1 MNKYLKIFAISLLSA
16 LLVTGCKT
24 EEKASNPTMDDVS
37 FHTDDEEKDPKPGYP
52 DLPSAGDDAIDPL
65 TLDIAPTYFN
75 NTDLHNITGQWSGYG
90 IHNPS
95 ILKHQGMYYLYISTP
110 DSNVGIRAYRS
121 RDLLKWEYI
130 SESGLSMGY
139 ISKDRF
145 TFAAKSPQVLRFGD
159 DFYLYF
165 KSMNGYKIY
174 KGLSPEG
181 PFEEYKDLNYDS
193 SFGGKIYQAPNGKL
207 FFISGG
213 ENSASIYEMNSLSEI
228 DFNSKEEI
236 TATRSD
242 TYFGNK
248 IEINSPSL
256 SYIDG
261 ICYLTYSSQKESFK
275 SYRSYLVS
283 AIEPDFSSSKALADS
298 FFNQKISPLLINSDE
313 DSGSIGLGDIS
324 IVEGPDSVNY
334 FAIYTSYETTSA
346 RRFNIAPI
354 KFSGANI
361 SITHRDNNVL
371 YPHEETIEVVKD
383 YENLV
388 LSDAETNKSFTASYS
403 FKNLQTVYFGYKTK
417 NNNYSVNIVDNKAT
431 LVKRENGLDSELG
444 SVDVTGQYH
453 DVKVSFNGVLQVFV
467 DNQLLYLGN
476 AEVAQGKIGYLDV
489 AESVVDY
496 VRYTNTDF
504 LTSSRKNPTTGEAF
518 MYAESYLAEE
528 SSIAD
533 ETKINM
539 VSNENNDF
547 YGTLYLNMA
556 HKNDYARFIAD
567 VNENGRYAVELVL
580 NTSFTKNCSAL
591 GIRVGAENKEYIYET
606 SPLGENGFAKTLTV
620 EFDLIKGPN
629 EVLIENLSS
638 DILRLVSVRL
648 VKVSSHSPEYTIGLD
663 AYATK
668 GVKYLTDFRL
678 NDNYHCHETYEGAR
692 SFAYVGDNTITDF
705 KMSVDVGFLGGT
717 STAGFVSLGF
727 RCSNYVSSSIDDDE
741 SMTGYYLEISQYQT
755 KLMKHNYGY
764 GQTLGVLDYANQ
776 VGEFT
781 TFTINM
787 KGNKIEVYAGYQQD
801 YLMFTIIDQY
811 AFTSGRLSFGS
822 KNTNGLIKNFV
833 VEPAE

>member
-1 MNKYLKIFAISLLSA
+1 MNKYLKIFAISILSA
-16 LLVTGCKT
+16 LLITGCKK
-24 EEKASNPTMDDVS
+24 EDKKSNPTMDDIS
-37 FHTDDEEKDPKPGYP
+37 FHTDEEESDPRPGYP
-52 DLPSAGDDAIDPL
+52 DLPSAGDDAISPL
-65 TLDIAPTYFN
+65 TLDITPTYFN

-95 ILKHQGMYYLYISTP
+95 ILEYKGTYYLYISTP

-121 RDLLKWEYI
+121 KDLLNWEYI

-145 TFAAKSPQVLRFGD
+145 TFAAKSPQVLRIGD

-181 PFEEYKDLNYDS
+181 PFEEYKELNYDS
-193 SFGGKIYQAPNGKL
+193 SFSGKIYQAPNGKL

-236 TATRSD
+236 PATKSD

-283 AIEPDFSSSKALADS
+283 AIDPDFSSSKSLADS
-298 FFNQKISPLLINSDE
+298 FFNQKISPLLINGDE
-313 DSGSIGLGDIS
+313 DNGSIGFGDIS
-324 IVEGPDSVNY
+324 FVEGPDSVNY
-334 FAIYTSYETTSA
+334 FAIYTSYETTST
-346 RRFNIAPI
+346 RRLNIAPI
-354 KFSGANI
+354 KFSGANV
-361 SITHRDNNVL
+361 SIAHRDTNVL
-371 YPHEETIEVVKD
+371 YPHEEMVEVVKD

-388 LSDAETNKSFTASYS
+388 LSDSETNKTFTASYS
-403 FKNLQTVYFGYKTK
+403 FKNLETIYFGYKTK
-417 NNNYSVNIVDNKAT
+417 NNNYSVNIADNKAT
-431 LVKRENGLDSELG
+431 LVKRENGLNSELA
-444 SVDVTGQYH
+444 SIPVLGQYH
-453 DVKVSFNGVLQVFV
+453 EVKVSFNGVLQVFI
-467 DNQLLYLGN
+467 DNQLLYLGE
-476 AEVAQGKIGYLDV
+476 AEVAPGKIGYLDIDSS
-489 AESVVDY
+489 AVDY
-496 VRYTNTDF
+496 VRYTNTDS
-504 LTSSRKNPTTGEAF
+504 LNSARNNPTTGEAF
-518 MYAESYLAEE
+518 IYAKSYLAEE
-528 SSIAD
+528 SSLA
-533 ETKINM
+533 EENKIKM
-539 VSNENNDF
+539 VSNANNDF
-547 YGTLYLNMA
+547 YGTLYLNMT

-567 VNENGRYAVELVL
+567 VNEDGRYAVELVL
-580 NTSFTKNCSAL
+580 NASFTNNCSTL
-591 GIRVGAENKEYIYET
+591 GIRVGTNKEYIYET
-606 SPLGENGFAKTLTV
+606 TPLGESGFAKTLTV
-620 EFDLIKGPN
+620 EFDLNKGPN
-629 EVLIENLSS
+629 EVLIENLSG
-638 DILRLVSVRL
+638 DVLRLVSIRL
-648 VKVSSHSPEYTIGLD
+648 VKVSSSAPKYTIGLD
-663 AYATK
+663 TFATK
-668 GVKYLTDFRL
+668 GVKYLTDFRI
-678 NDNYHCHETYEGAR
+678 NDNFHCHETYEGAR
-692 SFAYVGDNTITDF
+692 SFAYVGDNTFTDF

-764 GQTLGVLDYANQ
+764 GQTLGVIDYANQ
-776 VGEFT
+776 VGEFNT
-781 TFTINM
+781 YTINM

-801 YLMFTIIDQY
+801 FLMFSIVDQY

-833 VEPAE
+833 VDPAE